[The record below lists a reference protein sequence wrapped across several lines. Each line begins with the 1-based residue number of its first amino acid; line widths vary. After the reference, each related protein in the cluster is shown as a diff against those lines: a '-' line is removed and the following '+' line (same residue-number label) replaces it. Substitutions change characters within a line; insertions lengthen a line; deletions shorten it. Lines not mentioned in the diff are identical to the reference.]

1 MPSEPHSVT
10 TFEPV
15 ADMAIVHHML
25 VFGCREKEP
34 SKTLEKIRV
43 GGGMFSTGKEES
55 ATKNAEPR
63 GDVCA
68 NNEQEAVLFA
78 WGKNA
83 APLHMPQNVGF
94 RIGGGEERN
103 TFNRL
108 VLEVHYLDPNGEV
121 DSTNNNR
128 KGKSGVI
135 VHAKKGFPIS
145 SAATLVWATGF
156 NLPPGKEEVKVETTC
171 VYDNRER

>member
-25 VFGCREKEP
+25 VFGCREKEL
-34 SKTLEKIRV
+34 SKTLEKYELEEACFRL
-43 GGGMFSTGKEES
+43 GKKKARQKTQNREGTCARTTNKRQFYS
-55 ATKNAEPR
+55 R
-63 GDVCA
+63 G
-68 NNEQEAVLFA
+68 EKTRRL
-78 WGKNA
+78 
-83 APLHMPQNVGF
+83 LHMPQNAGF
-94 RIGGGEERN
+94 RIGEERN

-128 KGKSGVI
+128 KGKVG
-135 VHAKKGFPIS
+135 
-145 SAATLVWATGF
+145 L
-156 NLPPGKEEVKVETTC
+156 
-171 VYDNRER
+171 

>member
-68 NNEQEAVLFA
+68 NNEQEAVLF
-78 WGKNA
+78 
-83 APLHMPQNVGF
+83 LSLIH
-94 RIGGGEERN
+94 I
-103 TFNRL
+103 
-108 VLEVHYLDPNGEV
+108 
-121 DSTNNNR
+121 
-128 KGKSGVI
+128 
-135 VHAKKGFPIS
+135 
-145 SAATLVWATGF
+145 
-156 NLPPGKEEVKVETTC
+156 
-171 VYDNRER
+171 